1 MKLFDAIVK
10 RIQDLMAEKK
20 INQYNLAKKIAISE
34 SSLYDIFYKRQKD
47 ITMSRLYLICD
58 GLDITIQEF
67 FDHPL
72 FEKSNIDGE

>member
-10 RIQDLMAEKK
+10 RIQDLMTEKK

-47 ITMSRLYLICD
+47 ITMSRLYLICE
-58 GLDITIQEF
+58 GLEVTIQEF
-67 FDHPL
+67 FHHPL
-72 FEKSNIDGE
+72 FDKDNIENE